1 MSTNQDGN
9 RAKQGF
15 ALVMEPDSDLRGMI
29 CNALSLEGHRVES
42 TSDCASVLSWRER
55 EGAAPE
61 DLLLALGAGDPD
73 PDWGRLQVALEQ
85 DRVLSQAAVI
95 VLLTI
100 RNGLTFPRR
109 ARIVQKP
116 FALDALLAL
125 VAADFDAARVKPR

>member
-1 MSTNQDGN
+1 MSTSGDGK

-29 CNALSLEGHRVES
+29 CSALSLDGHRVECA
-42 TSDCASVLSWRER
+42 SDCASVLSWRET
-55 EGAAPE
+55 EGAPE
-61 DLLLALGAGDPD
+61 DFLLALGAGDPD
-73 PDWGRLQVALEQ
+73 PDWGRLRVALDQ

-100 RNGLTFPRR
+100 RNGLTFPKR

-116 FALDALLAL
+116 FSLDALLAL
-125 VAADFDAARVKPR
+125 VAADFKAARAKPG